1 MTQEL
6 HPKAAEAFNANAEEI
21 FRGLE
26 LSPEYSTPTGFRPDA
41 YASAHLTRADVIG
54 PIKMKQNVVDAAGKK
69 VGRIIGKSSRLL
81 LSGESY
87 ANLLNLLQQLQ
98 KRTNLKLVATDK
110 LLDLAFEWMEHKL
123 DNTVISPFVDFL
135 LTASDKLVEDME
147 LWLPLYRTY
156 IELPISFGDVTFQAI
171 TREMLDGYERK
182 LLAHNTQNIES
193 IKQSIAQKRKLFQ
206 ATAAA
211 RIKVTAERDKA
222 SQIAHEKAEAAVC
235 LLRFLSPANIDP
247 EMRSYC
253 TLLGAE
259 GRILA
264 YDIRVNNEQIHS
276 ISQSIFEQRNSDWI
290 LKQSDLDNSK
300 SLIENLQLV
309 AGNARSPFQQ
319 ALYEALLLYSRNS
332 ISSDPADKLVYIL
345 VSLEFL
351 LLRDSNEPISKNIGE
366 RMAFIVGLDF
376 GQRKKIVDNV
386 TATYKLRSAF
396 IHHGQTIEDMK
407 TLQDFMVIAWTCFS
421 NLLGTQHQ
429 FRTKDDLLDALERAK
444 LS

>member
-1 MTQEL
+1 MTQDF
-6 HPKAAEAFNANAEEI
+6 HPKAVEAFNATAEEI
-21 FRGLE
+21 YRELE
-26 LSPEYSTPTGFRPDA
+26 PIAEYSTQAGFHPDV
-41 YASAHLTRADVIG
+41 YTSAHLTGDDVIG
-54 PIKMKQNVVDAAGKK
+54 PIKMKQNVVNATGKK
-69 VGRIIGKSSRLL
+69 VGRIIGKSSKLL

-87 ANLLNLLQQLQ
+87 AKLLNLLQQLQ
-98 KRTNLKLVATDK
+98 KRTNLRLVATDK
-110 LLDLAFEWMEHKL
+110 LQDLAFEWMEHKVA
-123 DNTVISPFVDFL
+123 NVEISPFIDFL
-135 LTASDKLVEDME
+135 LTASEKLIEDME

-156 IELPISFGDVTFQAI
+156 IEVPISFGDVTFQTI

-182 LLAHNTQNIES
+182 LLAHTTQNIEH

-211 RIKVTAERDKA
+211 RNELKAERDKA
-222 SQIAHEKAEAAVC
+222 SQIAREKAEAAVC

-276 ISQSIFEQRNSDWI
+276 ISQGVFEQRNSDWI
-290 LKQSDLDNSK
+290 LKQSDVDNSK
-300 SLIENLQLV
+300 GLIEKLQLV
-309 AGNARSPFQQ
+309 AGNPRSPFQH

-332 ISSDPADKLVYIL
+332 ISLDPADKLVYIL

-396 IHHGQTIEDMK
+396 IHHGQTIEDIK
-407 TLQDFMVIAWTCFS
+407 TLQDFMFTAWICFC

-429 FRTKDDLLDALERAK
+429 FCTKDDLLDTLERAK